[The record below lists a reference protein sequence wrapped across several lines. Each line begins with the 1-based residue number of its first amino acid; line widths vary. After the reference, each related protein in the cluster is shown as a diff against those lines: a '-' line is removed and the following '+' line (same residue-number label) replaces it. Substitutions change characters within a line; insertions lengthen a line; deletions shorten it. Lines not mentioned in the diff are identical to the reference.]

1 MRSLDRCRP
10 SPAMVVASIA
20 LLVALGGTSIAAVS
34 ALPRGSVGTPQLRNN
49 AVTSVKV
56 KNRSLRAVDFAR
68 GQLPAGAQGPEGP
81 QGATGDPGPRGAKG
95 EPGSARAW
103 AHVAAD
109 GTVLADANVTRTQKL
124 LVGVY
129 CVFLEPGIADLTTA
143 GATVSPNQGS
153 GVRVYASTAP
163 GGCGPSPAGVQVNVW
178 NGAGVLTDNAFTVVV
193 P

>member
-10 SPAMVVASIA
+10 SPAMV
-20 LLVALGGTSIAAVS
+20 
-34 ALPRGSVGTPQLRNN
+34 
-49 AVTSVKV
+49 
-56 KNRSLRAVDFAR
+56 
-68 GQLPAGAQGPEGP
+68 
-81 QGATGDPGPRGAKG
+81 
-95 EPGSARAW
+95 
-103 AHVAAD
+103 VAAD

-129 CVFLEPGIADLTTA
+129 CVFREPEIADLTTA
-143 GATVSPNQGS
+143 CAVVSPNEGS

-163 GGCGPSPAGVQVNVW
+163 GGYGASPAGVHVNVW